1 MDELP
6 EEMQGKVRYEVYN
19 EHERN
24 IHRTLADM
32 ERLSRNTKPRV
43 VNSLTRYLASPDL
56 TPQQRRQLES
66 ELMEHDY
73 FEANT
78 VPSYPIR
85 KRLRPPFSFQEKEIF
100 PISDSPPDFPYPL
113 SQQQEEQD
121 PWQNDTI

>member
-6 EEMQGKVRYEVYN
+6 EEMQGKVWYEVYN

-85 KRLRPPFSFQEKEIF
+85 KRLRPPFSFQEKF

-113 SQQQEEQD
+113 SQQQE
-121 PWQNDTI
+121 NDTL